1 MLVLVTTISV
11 CQISCLYQKV
21 HNSAAHRMTE
31 QIAGLCCDSDN
42 SQSVVIISYL
52 YGKVLLACLCWSF
65 FKTIMLMQF
74 TSVKIYT
81 KWLPYDTEE
90 KNTELYGAVYSS
102 HEVTML
108 RLLSHEVLSY
118 MWLRTEVRVQK
129 NGIDKELVW
138 MAISGKESILY
149 RQWKCSYLLVLGCKI
164 ILTDGVN
171 FILVQLQNVVEVKP
185 LFCKNLWTVGLNQYT
200 YIRLQIV
207 NGNISSKILLFDTTC
222 AENSLKSVYSWIG
235 AYIPGCKTGS

>member
-1 MLVLVTTISV
+1 MILKRKIQN
-11 CQISCLYQKV
+11 C
-21 HNSAAHRMTE
+21 TE
-31 QIAGLCCDSDN
+31 QC
-42 SQSVVIISYL
+42 
-52 YGKVLLACLCWSF
+52 
-65 FKTIMLMQF
+65 
-74 TSVKIYT
+74 
-81 KWLPYDTEE
+81 
-90 KNTELYGAVYSS
+90 YSS

-108 RLLSHEVLSY
+108 RLLSHGVLSY

-200 YIRLQIV
+200 LHVQKTRWNLFIDESGPTYLAA
-207 NGNISSKILLFDTTC
+207 ILVAKKSAFVSLGLF
-222 AENSLKSVYSWIG
+222 
-235 AYIPGCKTGS
+235 

>member
-1 MLVLVTTISV
+1 MILKRKIQN
-11 CQISCLYQKV
+11 C
-21 HNSAAHRMTE
+21 TE
-31 QIAGLCCDSDN
+31 QC
-42 SQSVVIISYL
+42 
-52 YGKVLLACLCWSF
+52 
-65 FKTIMLMQF
+65 
-74 TSVKIYT
+74 
-81 KWLPYDTEE
+81 
-90 KNTELYGAVYSS
+90 YSS

-164 ILTDGVN
+164 IILTDGVN

-200 YIRLQIV
+200 YIRLQII

-222 AENSLKSVYSWIG
+222 AENSLKSVYWWIG